1 MWPGHPRSHLLRN
14 ISELGQFLK
23 CPLCR
28 STKDVLKIGII
39 FGIRAANGKNKKEE
53 KSHKNSHPKFRDR
66 GWGGNFIVRI
76 RLILILNSLFFLR
89 TSVVGEREILEV
101 ESVTCP
107 FKEHIKHP
115 VLSGF
120 KHTASQNLINN

>member
-1 MWPGHPRSHLLRN
+1 MGVARTPKES
-14 ISELGQFLK
+14 SELGQFLK

-28 STKDVLKIGII
+28 STKGVLKIGII
-39 FGIRAANGKNKKEE
+39 FGIREANGKKRKK
-53 KSHKNSHPKFRDR
+53 KVIKILTLSLGNR

-76 RLILILNSLFFLR
+76 GLILVLNSLFFLP
-89 TSVVGEREILEV
+89 TSVVGEKEILKV

-120 KHTASQNLINN
+120 KHTVSQDLINN

>member
-1 MWPGHPRSHLLRN
+1 M
-14 ISELGQFLK
+14 
-23 CPLCR
+23 
-28 STKDVLKIGII
+28 
-39 FGIRAANGKNKKEE
+39 AKKEE
-53 KSHKNSHPKFRDR
+53 KVIKILTLSLGNRE
-66 GWGGNFIVRI
+66 WGGNFIVRI
-76 RLILILNSLFFLR
+76 RLILILNSLFLLPML
-89 TSVVGEREILEV
+89 VVGEKEILEV